1 LYKPSLFVNHGDD
14 NKQNNKASSPSRNDL
29 GFRKPKTIRRKME
42 KHDFIAWEN
51 SEEAKQTFK
60 EELVDALRRKRKMEN
75 VI

>member
-1 LYKPSLFVNHGDD
+1 
-14 NKQNNKASSPSRNDL
+14 
-29 GFRKPKTIRRKME
+29 ME